1 MVGYPTVRLRV
12 LEVVTVESDVVSVS
26 PAPLDKPDNPRFVA
40 TKEDRQ
46 AFFTHVMYNDDVP
59 WRERIRSAE
68 LLGKSE
74 GDFVERVDIDARVGG
89 VMFGVVMDPD
99 ERKKLLRAFMP
110 ALCGGSGDGYDD
122 EDE

>member
-1 MVGYPTVRLRV
+1 MVDMEDEIEYE
-12 LEVVTVESDVVSVS
+12 EVDA
-26 PAPLDKPDNPRFVA
+26 PAREAASLLGPGEPRRFVA

-46 AFFTHVMYNDDVP
+46 AFFTHVMYNGEVP

-89 VMFGVVMDPD
+89 VMFGVVMDPA
-99 ERKKLLRAFMP
+99 ERAKLMQTLMP
-110 ALCGGSGDGYDD
+110 SLCGGSSDSGDD
-122 EDE
+122 EDEE

>member
-1 MVGYPTVRLRV
+1 MT
-12 LEVVTVESDVVSVS
+12 EVEDVVVS
-26 PAPLDKPDNPRFVA
+26 GGSGFPLDGPGEPRRFVA

-46 AFFTHVMYNDDVP
+46 AFFTHVMYNNEVP

-89 VMFGVVMDPD
+89 VMFGVVMDPE
-99 ERKKLLRAFMP
+99 ERAKLIQTLMP
-110 ALCGGSGDGYDD
+110 SLCGGSRDGD
-122 EDE
+122 EDDGEDD